1 MQNTQVQVQVEEAAD
16 ALLSRRLNHQ
26 ITARLAPALRPQT
39 LEDAFAIQQAM
50 VDKLMDKQ
58 IDSVGGWKCALPD
71 ADKLI
76 ASPIF
81 ASTVFNQSPCPIKL
95 DNGVCKIEPE
105 IAFRFK
111 QDLPARTEPYS
122 DEQIVAALGGAY
134 LALELIQSRYLA
146 PDEVS
151 YLEHLADGLFNQGVF
166 LGPKISLEQAFVAS
180 EINFTLTQSVS
191 EKKAGQHPHQFPQ
204 RPLFWLVNFL
214 RQRGIDVKAGQVVI
228 TGSYAGVM
236 EVQPNVEFSLQYGEL
251 GSVVAILLD

>member
-1 MQNTQVQVQVEEAAD
+1 MQYRQGPVQIEQAAD
-16 ALLSRRLNHQ
+16 ALLTRRINNT

-39 LEDAFAIQQAM
+39 LQDAFAIQQAVVRKM
-50 VDKLMDKQ
+50 ADKQ

-81 ASTVFNQSPCPIKL
+81 ASTVYNQSPCPIKL

-105 IAFRFK
+105 IAFRFE
-111 QDLPARTEPYS
+111 QDLPARAERYS
-122 DEQIVAALGGAY
+122 DEQIVAALGNAY

-166 LGPKISLEQAFVAS
+166 LGPEISLEQAFVAS
-180 EINFTLTQSVS
+180 EINFTLHQSVS
-191 EKKAGQHPHQFPQ
+191 EKKAGQHPNQFPQ

-236 EVQPNVEFSLQYGEL
+236 EVQPDVEFSLQYGEL
-251 GSVVAILLD
+251 GSVVAILLE